1 MKRYSFTSEDLAKNL
16 ILPLAPID
24 TENPIEWNKLTVTK
38 KTHGIM
44 IWGFEDKVTP
54 ILDSDGLPTFDEDGE
69 PLVDIIKGKTYNIDV
84 VWKGE
89 QPTEWEQYEVNPLT
103 PSHVLS

>member
-1 MKRYSFTSEDLAKNL
+1 M

-24 TENPIEWNKLTVTK
+24 TEIEWDKLTVTE

-44 IWGFEDKVTP
+44 IWGFEDKQIP
-54 ILDSDGLPTFDEDGE
+54 ILDADDMPTFNEDGE
-69 PLVDIIKGKTYNIDV
+69 PLVDIIEGTTYNVDV

-89 QPTEWEQYEVNPLT
+89 APTAWEQYEINPLT
-103 PSHVLS
+103 PSHTVS

>member
-1 MKRYSFTSEDLAKNL
+1 MKRYSIPTKTKAKNL

-24 TENPIEWNKLTVTK
+24 TEIEWDKLTVTE

-44 IWGFEDKVTP
+44 IWGFEDKQIP
-54 ILDSDGLPTFDEDGE
+54 ILDADDMPTFNEDGE
-69 PLVDIIKGKTYNIDV
+69 PLVDIIEGTTYNVDV

-89 QPTEWEQYEVNPLT
+89 APTAWEQYEINPLT
-103 PSHVLS
+103 PSHTVS